1 MVAAVYQMMP
11 HTPADHFPP
20 ATSPHYTRDGLGGV
34 GTPLLKAK
42 LLAMMVFRVVIAL
55 AFLGMTSWFQIKAE
69 GFSYQTLYPL
79 YAVVIAICL
88 LTILYSYGVGRV
100 KNLVLF
106 SYVQIIVDIM
116 LITAIVYV
124 TGGFESYLFLL
135 YPVSIIG
142 GAILLSKRGS
152 FFTASLSSI
161 AYGALIGADFYGALP
176 LKYKAFWVPANP
188 SWEEILTTISTNI
201 LAFFV
206 VAYLGG
212 HLAEKSVKA
221 EQELKEKGVDFENL
235 ERLNRQIVENISSG
249 IMTLDSAMRITSFNT
264 AAGSI
269 TGYTLREVYLKDV
282 SGIFHGL
289 MSGDKPPQ
297 QGMRADM
304 RFKRKDMRELFLGLT
319 VSGGPGA
326 DMSWIVI
333 FQDLTQLKA
342 MEEQIRRIE
351 KLKALGELSVG
362 IAHEIRNPLASISGS
377 IQVLKGGLR
386 LGGEDGRLMEIV
398 INETERLNALITDFL
413 LFAKP
418 VQEKRERFDLGE
430 LLSETAE
437 MFRNSPEA
445 KGLGISANVDE
456 GVYIDGDRR
465 QISQVFWNLLLNS
478 AQAAGGN
485 GTIEVSLS
493 LMRSNGALPGIK
505 PTAEI
510 QVKDNGIGIAPEDI
524 GRIFDPFFTTKER
537 GTGLG
542 LAIAHRIVE
551 SHSGTIE
558 VQSAAGRGSVFT
570 VSFPAMVSALPG

>member
-1 MVAAVYQMMP
+1 M
-11 HTPADHFPP
+11 
-20 ATSPHYTRDGLGGV
+20 

-100 KNLVLF
+100 RNLVLF
-106 SYVQIIVDIM
+106 SYVQITIDIM

-142 GAILLSKRGS
+142 SAILLSKRGS

-264 AAGSI
+264 AAESI

-282 SGIFHGL
+282 NGIFHGL
-289 MSGDKPPQ
+289 MSGDRPPQ

-304 RFKRKDMRELFLGLT
+304 RFKRKDLRELFLGLT

-418 VQEKRERFDLGE
+418 VQEKRERFDLGG

-437 MFRNSPEA
+437 IFRNSPEA
-445 KGLGISANVDE
+445 KGLGISANVDD
-456 GVYIDGDRR
+456 GIYIDGDRR

-478 AQAAGGN
+478 AQATAGN

-493 LMRSNGALPGIK
+493 LRLLPAGTGLTHSNGALPGIK

-570 VSFPAMVSALPG
+570 VSLPAAVSALPG

>member
-1 MVAAVYQMMP
+1 ML
-11 HTPADHFPP
+11 HTPAHHSPPFPK
-20 ATSPHYTRDGLGGV
+20 GGAA
-34 GTPLLKAK
+34 LLKAK

-55 AFLGMTSWFQIKAE
+55 AFLGMTSWFQIKVE
-69 GFSYQTLYPL
+69 DFSYQTLYPL

-88 LTILYSYGVGRV
+88 LTILYSYAVGRV

-106 SYVQIIVDIM
+106 SYIQITVDIM

-142 GAILLSKRGS
+142 SAILLSKRGS
-152 FFTASLSSI
+152 FFTASISSI
-161 AYGALIGADFYGALP
+161 AYGALIGADFYGTLP
-176 LKYKAFWVPANP
+176 LKYKVFWVPANP

-221 EQELKEKGVDFENL
+221 EQELKEKGVDFEKL
-235 ERLNRQIVENISSG
+235 ESLNRQIVENISSG
-249 IMTLDSAMRITSFNT
+249 IMTLDSVMKITSFNT
-264 AAGSI
+264 AAESI

-282 SGIFHGL
+282 NGIFHGL
-289 MSGDKPPQ
+289 MSGDKPLTLTLSPEGRGKGEG
-297 QGMRADM
+297 GMRADM
-304 RFKRKDMRELFLGLT
+304 RFKRKDERELFLGLT

-418 VQEKRERFDLGE
+418 AQEKRERFNLGE
-430 LLSETAE
+430 LLSGTAE

-445 KGLGISANVDE
+445 KGLGISANVD
-456 GVYIDGDRR
+456 GGIYIDGDRR

-478 AQAAGGN
+478 AQAASGN
-485 GTIEVSLS
+485 GIVEVSLS
-493 LMRSNGALPGIK
+493 LMHSRDALPGLK
-505 PTAEI
+505 PMAEI
-510 QVKDNGIGIAPEDI
+510 KVKDNGIGIAPEDI
-524 GRIFDPFFTTKER
+524 GRIFDPFWTTKER

-570 VSFPAMVSALPG
+570 VSLPAAVSVLPG

>member
-1 MVAAVYQMMP
+1 MMP
-11 HTPADHFPP
+11 HTPADHSPSFPK
-20 ATSPHYTRDGLGGV
+20 
-34 GTPLLKAK
+34 GTPPIKAK

-79 YAVVIAICL
+79 YAVVITICL

-100 KNLVLF
+100 RNLVLF
-106 SYVQIIVDIM
+106 SYVQITIDIM

-152 FFTASLSSI
+152 FFTASLSAVS
-161 AYGALIGADFYGALP
+161 YGALIGADFYGALP

-264 AAGSI
+264 AAESI

-282 SGIFHGL
+282 NGIFHGL
-289 MSGDKPPQ
+289 MSGDRPPQ

-304 RFKRKDMRELFLGLT
+304 RFKRKDLRELFLGLT

-333 FQDLTQLKA
+333 FQDLTQLKV

-351 KLKALGELSVG
+351 KLRALGELSVG

-377 IQVLKGGLR
+377 IQVLKGDLR

-418 VQEKRERFDLGE
+418 VQEKRERFDLGG
-430 LLSETAE
+430 LLRETAE
-437 MFRNSPEA
+437 MFRHSPEA
-445 KGLGISANVDE
+445 KGLGISADVED
-456 GVYIDGDRR
+456 GIYIDGDRR

-485 GTIEVSLS
+485 GTIEVSVS
-493 LMRSNGALPGIK
+493 LTRSNNALPGIK
-505 PTAEI
+505 PVAEI

-570 VSFPAMVSALPG
+570 VSLPAAVSALPG

>member
-1 MVAAVYQMMP
+1 M
-11 HTPADHFPP
+11 
-20 ATSPHYTRDGLGGV
+20 

-79 YAVVIAICL
+79 YVVVIAICL

-106 SYVQIIVDIM
+106 SYVQITIDIM

-282 SGIFHGL
+282 HGIFHGL

-304 RFKRKDMRELFLGLT
+304 RFKRKDLRELFLGLT

-333 FQDLTQLKA
+333 FQDLTQLKV

-456 GVYIDGDRR
+456 GIYIDGDRR

-570 VSFPAMVSALPG
+570 VFLPAAVSALPG

>member
-1 MVAAVYQMMP
+1 
-11 HTPADHFPP
+11 
-20 ATSPHYTRDGLGGV
+20 
-34 GTPLLKAK
+34 
-42 LLAMMVFRVVIAL
+42 
-55 AFLGMTSWFQIKAE
+55 
-69 GFSYQTLYPL
+69 
-79 YAVVIAICL
+79 
-88 LTILYSYGVGRV
+88 
-100 KNLVLF
+100 
-106 SYVQIIVDIM
+106 
-116 LITAIVYV
+116 
-124 TGGFESYLFLL
+124 
-135 YPVSIIG
+135 
-142 GAILLSKRGS
+142 
-152 FFTASLSSI
+152 
-161 AYGALIGADFYGALP
+161 
-176 LKYKAFWVPANP
+176 
-188 SWEEILTTISTNI
+188 ISTNI

-249 IMTLDSAMRITSFNT
+249 IMTLDSVMRITSFNT
-264 AAGSI
+264 AAESI

-282 SGIFHGL
+282 HGIFHGL
-289 MSGDKPPQ
+289 MSGAQPLALILTPPIPPLHKGGIGGVSKGEG
-297 QGMRADM
+297 GMRADM

-377 IQVLKGGLR
+377 IQVLKGELR

-418 VQEKRERFDLGE
+418 VQEKMERFNLGE
-430 LLSETAE
+430 LLSETAG

-445 KGLGISANVDE
+445 KGLGISANVDD
-456 GVYIDGDRR
+456 GIYIDGDRR
-465 QISQVFWNLLLNS
+465 QISQVLWNLLLNS

-510 QVKDNGIGIAPEDI
+510 KVKDNGIGIAPDDI

-558 VQSAAGRGSVFT
+558 VQSAAGMGSVFT
-570 VSFPAMVSALPG
+570 VSLPAAVSALPG

>member
-1 MVAAVYQMMP
+1 MMR
-11 HTPADHFPP
+11 HTPADHSQPP
-20 ATSPHYTRDGLGGV
+20 QSPPYTRGGLGGV

-79 YAVVIAICL
+79 YAVVITICL

-106 SYVQIIVDIM
+106 SYAQITIDIM

-152 FFTASLSSI
+152 FFTASLSAVS
-161 AYGALIGADFYGALP
+161 YGALIGADFYGALP

-264 AAGSI
+264 AAESI

-282 SGIFHGL
+282 NGIFHGL

-304 RFKRKDMRELFLGLT
+304 RFKRKDLRELFLGLT

-326 DMSWIVI
+326 GMSWIVI

-351 KLKALGELSVG
+351 KLRALGELSVG

-377 IQVLKGGLR
+377 IQVLKGDLR

-418 VQEKRERFDLGE
+418 VQEKRERFDLGG

-437 MFRNSPEA
+437 MFRHSPEA
-445 KGLGISANVDE
+445 KGLGISADVED
-456 GVYIDGDRR
+456 GIYIDGDRR

-485 GTIEVSLS
+485 GTIEVSVS
-493 LMRSNGALPGIK
+493 LTRSNNALPGIK
-505 PTAEI
+505 PVAEI
-510 QVKDNGIGIAPEDI
+510 QVKDNGIGIAPDDI
-524 GRIFDPFFTTKER
+524 GMIFDPFFTTKER

-570 VSFPAMVSALPG
+570 VSLPAAVSALPG